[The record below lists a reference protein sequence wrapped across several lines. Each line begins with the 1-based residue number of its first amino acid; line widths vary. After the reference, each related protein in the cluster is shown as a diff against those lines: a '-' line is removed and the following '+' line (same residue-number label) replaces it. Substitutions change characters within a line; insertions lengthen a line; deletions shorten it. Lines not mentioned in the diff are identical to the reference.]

1 MTGHPP
7 VNFCQRVS
15 VGREALAN
23 NSNSILLLRAIPV
36 PLLGHV
42 LEPVPGEFGLGPNAA
57 KQQFM
62 NDHES
67 QFAASE
73 PMIPW
78 RLKQEIADYYR
89 CDLRTITNLMR
100 RRILP
105 FVKIG
110 RIVRFNIEE
119 CDRAMNKYKRP
130 SMLLQRDS
138 GAAPGKVA

>member
-1 MTGHPP
+1 M
-7 VNFCQRVS
+7 
-15 VGREALAN
+15 
-23 NSNSILLLRAIPV
+23 
-36 PLLGHV
+36 LGHV

-110 RIVRFNIEE
+110 RIVRFNIKE

>member
-1 MTGHPP
+1 
-7 VNFCQRVS
+7 
-15 VGREALAN
+15 
-23 NSNSILLLRAIPV
+23 
-36 PLLGHV
+36 
-42 LEPVPGEFGLGPNAA
+42 
-57 KQQFM
+57 
-62 NDHES
+62 
-67 QFAASE
+67 
-73 PMIPW
+73 MIPW

-110 RIVRFNIEE
+110 RIVRFNIKE

-138 GAAPGKVA
+138 GAGNKKSVNGLWLMCLLHLQLRAPSFFGNQK